1 MTHRFTKQ
9 KLQQGLEGI
18 EKKLNSEGK
27 RQNTEGFKER
37 TDIIRRI
44 ELSIKVFL
52 LDWYTEMQ
60 NGQRGKRGWI
70 NMKRLT
76 EKTFEG
82 EKKKKKKKEEEC
94 NQERSIKL
102 IIQDGRKW
110 MRNKNHVL

>member
-44 ELSIKVFL
+44 ELSITVFL

-82 EKKKKKKKEEEC
+82 EKKKRGGMQPRKKRKVANSGWEKMDEE
-94 NQERSIKL
+94 
-102 IIQDGRKW
+102 
-110 MRNKNHVL
+110 